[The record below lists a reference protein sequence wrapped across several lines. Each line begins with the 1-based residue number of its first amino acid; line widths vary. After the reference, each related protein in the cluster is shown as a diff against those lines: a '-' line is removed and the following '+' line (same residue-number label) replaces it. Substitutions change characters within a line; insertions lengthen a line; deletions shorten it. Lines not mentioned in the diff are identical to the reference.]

1 MRPRKTENRDLPP
14 GMYRRK
20 RTSKSKK
27 NPGKEWISYFY
38 LDKSGKPI
46 PLGTDLSLARLKWA
60 ELEAKEKPKDLVTMG
75 AIFDRY
81 ERDIIPKKAPRTQK
95 DNLAEIRQLRTY
107 FEKAPIDGVTPAQ
120 VAQYRDARSAKVRA
134 NREIATLSHVFNIAR
149 EWGLTSR
156 ENPCQGVRKNK
167 EVPRDFYANDAIW
180 KAVYAKAVDELKV
193 AMDLAYLT
201 GQRPAD
207 VLVMRRDDIED
218 KALGVKQ
225 KKTHKKLRIML
236 EVDGVESGLG
246 KLIRKILERNSSHGS
261 PYLILTDAGKRVT
274 AAMLRHRW
282 DDAREDAVKEAVA
295 AGDQV
300 LAGRISQFQFRD
312 IRPKAASEITDVDHA
327 SLLLGHT
334 KGDITERVYRRV
346 GALAKPT
353 K

>member
-1 MRPRKTENRDLPP
+1 MRPRSTANRDLPP
-14 GMYRRK
+14 GVYRRK

-27 NPGKEWISYFY
+27 NPGKTWVSYY
-38 LDKSGKPI
+38 YRDKTGKEI
-46 PLGTDLSLARLKWA
+46 ALGTDLSLARLKWA
-60 ELEAKEKPKDLVTMG
+60 ELEAKEKPADLRTMR

-95 DNLAEIRQLRTY
+95 DNLAELRQLRPY
-107 FEKAPIDGVTPAQ
+107 FEEAPIDGITPAQ
-120 VAQYRDARSAKVRA
+120 IAQYRDARSAKVRA
-134 NREIATLSHVFNIAR
+134 NRELATFSHVFNMAR
-149 EWGLTSR
+149 EWGLTTK

-167 EVPRDFYANDAIW
+167 EAPRDFYANDAIW
-180 KAVYAKAVDELKV
+180 NAVYKKAVDEMKV

-207 VLVMRRDDIED
+207 VLVMRKDDIED
-218 KALGVKQ
+218 GALGVKQ
-225 KKTHKKLRIML
+225 KKTHKKLRILL
-236 EVDGVESGLG
+236 EVDGKESGLG
-246 KLIRKILERNSSHGS
+246 ALIRRILTRNEAHNS
-261 PYLILTDAGKRVT
+261 PYLILTDTGKRVT

-282 DDAREDAVKEAVA
+282 DDAREEAVKEAVA
-295 AGDQV
+295 SGDNH
-300 LAGRISQFQFRD
+300 LAERISQFQFRD
-312 IRPKAASEITDVDHA
+312 IRPKAASEIKDVEDA